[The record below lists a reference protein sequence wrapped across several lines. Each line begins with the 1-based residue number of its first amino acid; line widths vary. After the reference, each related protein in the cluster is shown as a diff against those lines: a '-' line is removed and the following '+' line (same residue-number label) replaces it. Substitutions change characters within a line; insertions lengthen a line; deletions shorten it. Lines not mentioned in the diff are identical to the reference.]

1 MTKTFFGVVAAA
13 VLSLAGC
20 ASTGGTKP
28 TAAITD
34 QNFNCL
40 TGTAGRIPTT
50 SPSCA
55 GIGRSYSSEDINRNG
70 ATTIGQAMR
79 QLDPAITVHQQ

>member
-40 TGTAGRIPTT
+40 TGTAGRIPT
-50 SPSCA
+50 SQSELRRD
-55 GIGRSYSSEDINRNG
+55 RS
-70 ATTIGQAMR
+70 
-79 QLDPAITVHQQ
+79 LVLV